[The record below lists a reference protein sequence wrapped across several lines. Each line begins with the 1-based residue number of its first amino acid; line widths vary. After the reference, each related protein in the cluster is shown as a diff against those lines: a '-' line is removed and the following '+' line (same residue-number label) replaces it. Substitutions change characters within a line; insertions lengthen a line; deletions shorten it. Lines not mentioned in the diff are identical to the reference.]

1 MSSNPTAG
9 DGNSSNLSDIP
20 MHVEDEKPDQNTEE
34 EQVETVEGE
43 DDDSSSFVSPPP
55 YLPEQRVLC
64 RDVTSNNTNEQYY
77 EAVVR
82 KVRCVNDNEWKF
94 YIHYQ
99 GWNSRWDCWVS
110 ASDLVHDTE
119 ENRKV
124 FIKEVPSRKRKKDA
138 DSSTASGSGGGGS
151 GRKRKTSSS
160 SDSTGSTLAYYQQY
174 CELPFTLKTILV
186 EECEKITRKGYDSP
200 HGYDCELSA
209 IPPRSVHQLPA
220 PVTIKQVLQHYQK
233 KRGGSSE
240 DEEKQQQVRRF
251 CDGLGKLFEDALPF
265 CLLYPQERPQY
276 ESILRDETLKDK
288 SLCEIYGCE
297 MLLRLMV
304 RLPVLLQAEPKRE
317 TSLSMGPLLADL
329 IVLLQKNKQACFKSV
344 YREPKYEE
352 YLDWEKQVYNSFQTV
367 SDDSGSME
375 T

>member
-1 MSSNPTAG
+1 MTPATAEEG
-9 DGNSSNLSDIP
+9 AP
-20 MHVEDEKPDQNTEE
+20 MHIEDEKTNQHTN
-34 EQVETVEGE
+34 EGHVDTAEE
-43 DDDSSSFVSPPP
+43 DDDDQSSSFVSPPP
-55 YLPEQRVLC
+55 FLPDQRVLC
-64 RDVTSNNTNEQYY
+64 RYVTTNDKNSQYY

-82 KVRCVNDNEWKF
+82 KVRCVNDDEWDF

-110 ASDLVHDTE
+110 AADLVLDTE
-119 ENRKV
+119 DNRKTYV
-124 FIKEVPSRKRKKDA
+124 KEIPSRKRKKDT

-151 GRKRKTSSS
+151 GRKRKAASSSS
-160 SDSTGSTLAYYQQY
+160 SDSSSSSTLAYYQQY

-200 HGYDCELSA
+200 HGYDCELA
-209 IPPRSVHQLPA
+209 AQPARSLHQLPA

-251 CDGLGKLFEDALPF
+251 CDGLGKLFEDALPV
-265 CLLYPQERPQY
+265 CILYAQERPQY
-276 ESILRDETLKDK
+276 ESILQDEKLKNK

-304 RLPVLLQAEPKRE
+304 RLPILLQAEPKRE
-317 TSLSMGPLLADL
+317 SSLSMGPLLADL
-329 IVLLQKNKQACFKSV
+329 IVLLQKNRQACFKSI

-352 YLDWEKQVYNSFQTV
+352 YLDWEKEIYNSYQE
-367 SDDSGSME
+367 SSGGSRSME